1 MHTKDWDVI
10 MTKNDYLVSEAA
22 KEWFL
27 LLARDDLNNN
37 LPDLAL
43 PVLDFNN
50 QGLFLL
56 TIRTAMYW
64 M

>member
-50 QGLFLL
+50 
-56 TIRTAMYW
+56 
-64 M
+64 